1 MISDEPDDKLEDF
14 AGKRLHFG
22 ISELSGCHTRN
33 VSLAP
38 RSKPGRRRQYQQQA
52 HPKSQH
58 PVDQWK
64 FIGKCWINSGLR
76 VGISIASI
84 NATCQNNIS
93 NELGHQL
100 LDTVALSQNPALKA
114 MCLSQIRFNWNKSDL
129 HWSWLPHGRGA
140 GQGSLHYCSFHRC
153 QVPTRPA

>member
-33 VSLAP
+33 ASLAP

-58 PVDQWK
+58 PVDQ
-64 FIGKCWINSGLR
+64 
-76 VGISIASI
+76 
-84 NATCQNNIS
+84 
-93 NELGHQL
+93 
-100 LDTVALSQNPALKA
+100 
-114 MCLSQIRFNWNKSDL
+114 
-129 HWSWLPHGRGA
+129 
-140 GQGSLHYCSFHRC
+140 
-153 QVPTRPA
+153 